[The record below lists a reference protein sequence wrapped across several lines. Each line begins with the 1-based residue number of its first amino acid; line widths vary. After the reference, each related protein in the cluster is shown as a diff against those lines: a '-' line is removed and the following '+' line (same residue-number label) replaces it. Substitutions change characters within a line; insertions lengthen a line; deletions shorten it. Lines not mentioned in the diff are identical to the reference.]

1 MSNVFKQIGLP
12 GIRRSKFD
20 LSHKVII
27 TGDMGK
33 LYPVLVEDCIPGDI
47 FKIGNELLIRFNP
60 LVAPLMHEVTAFVH
74 YFFVP
79 YRLLWTGDNGFEDFI
94 TGGED
99 GSLAPTFPTWS
110 PTSKDVGSLWDY
122 LGFPIEPTTG
132 VGIVPTGFL
141 PSDMPRRAYNM
152 IYNEYYRQQEVIT
165 EVALTNEDILYRA
178 WGKDYFSTAQERQQ
192 RGTAPAL
199 PISGTT
205 NAVWSGNI
213 TAALG
218 WPAYNTANGAAF
230 QRNSSTNAP
239 YDAGSKA
246 ALEAGSATVT
256 KTNLDN
262 NVVDLSGATTFDIAD
277 LRLAFQVQKWLERQ
291 QRGGARYVE
300 TLGAH
305 YIVHPRDDRLQRPE
319 YIGGLRQPV
328 IFSEVLQT
336 SKTETGAPQGN
347 LAGHGISINRAFA
360 AKYRVVEHGL
370 IMGILSVMP
379 KPSYCSQGV
388 DRQWI
393 KTTKYDFPWPEF
405 VNLSEQP
412 VYRGE
417 IYANGVSGDNN
428 TVFGYQ
434 GRHNEYRYRPD
445 KVMGL
450 MRTDFNFYHCARIF
464 GSAPALNDTFLNCNP
479 SKRNFAVT
487 DTDTLMI
494 SIGNLVSAIR
504 PLPII
509 PVPGFI
515 DH

>member
-1 MSNVFKQIGLP
+1 MPNPFRQIGLP

-20 LSHKVII
+20 LSHKII
-27 TGDMGK
+27 LTGDMGK

-47 FKIGNELLIRFNP
+47 MKIGVELLIRFNP
-60 LVAPLMHEVTAFVH
+60 LVAPLMHEVNAFVH

-99 GSLAPTFPTWS
+99 GSLAPTFPTWT

-122 LGFPIEPTTG
+122 LGFPIDPSTG
-132 VGIVPTGFL
+132 TGIVPTGLL

-152 IYNEYYRQQEVIT
+152 IYNEYYRQQEIIT

-205 NAVWSGNI
+205 SAIWAGDVSL
-213 TAALG
+213 T
-218 WPAYNTANGAAF
+218 WPAYDGSSPVNMQTHSTNYKPANGVTE
-230 QRNSSTNAP
+230 N
-239 YDAGSKA
+239 
-246 ALEAGSATVT
+246 ALELGKAP
-256 KTNLDN
+256 KTGLDAN
-262 NVVDLSGATTFDIAD
+262 TVDLSTATTFDIAD

-319 YIGGLRQPV
+319 YIGGSRQPV

-347 LAGHGISINRAFA
+347 LAGHGISVNRAFA
-360 AKYRVVEHGL
+360 AKYRVLEHGL

-412 VYRGE
+412 VLRGE
-417 IYANGVSGDNN
+417 IYANGVTGDNN

-464 GSAPALNDTFLNCNP
+464 ASAPALNDTFLNCNP

-494 SIGNLVSAIR
+494 SIGNLISAIR